1 LPYRS
6 AVEEG
11 ATHCLVLCSRP
22 EGFQPKTKPGLY
34 EKGVAPHFF
43 KSHGEPAVASF
54 FEKGGQ
60 QYIYAEDLLTLEEGK
75 RAGIIPTEDGTAGT
89 DSRSSRGVLVPPP
102 EVLYGVERDADTEQK
117 ASQRDNWN
125 RAHLLPLKVPVGTPE
140 LAPLEQGRD
149 EVLEAVRGGY
159 AAAFDLLA
167 PAIGLELSADLTGEQ
182 VAKLVFPDAHNNNK
196 NEGISLLEFQVH
208 VDGDCIGTI
217 HEPPNRRRKRD
228 AVGRAVKFVLRSRKK
243 AGLLPEPL
251 IPNVP
256 STNDGVDGDS
266 SGVLLSML
274 PGFQA
279 GKMSHLAE
287 GLRSTRTML

>member
-1 LPYRS
+1 
-6 AVEEG
+6 
-11 ATHCLVLCSRP
+11 LVLCSRP

-54 FEKGGQ
+54 FEQGGQ

-75 RAGIIPTEDGTAGT
+75 RAGIIPTEDGLPGT
-89 DSRSSRGVLVPPP
+89 DSRSSRGILVPPP
-102 EVLYGVERDADTEQK
+102 EILYGVERDAETERK
-117 ASQRDNWN
+117 ASQRDDWN
-125 RAHLLPLKVPVGTPE
+125 RAHLLPLKVPVGTLE
-140 LAPLEQGRD
+140 LPPLENGKD

-217 HEPPNRRRKRD
+217 REPPNRRRKRD

-243 AGLLPEPL
+243 ANLLPQPL
-251 IPNVP
+251 LPIVP
-256 STNDGVDGDS
+256 SASDGDDGDS
-266 SGVLLSML
+266 SGILLSIL

-287 GLRSTRTML
+287 GLRNKRTML